1 MEIKKSPKA
10 DLEGKKL
17 LYREV
22 GLIIALLLV
31 LAAFEWS
38 TSEKTVSTF
47 QEETAVVAEEEI
59 IPITQE
65 ETPPPPEA
73 PKEPVLSDF
82 IDIVDDDI
90 QVDTELLISVEDDA
104 DMGVEIRNYVPQGT
118 TEEEEEEE
126 EIPVA
131 IVDEKP
137 KFMGGDQSEFTKW
150 VSNNIVYPE
159 IAKENGI
166 SGRVMLQF
174 TVERDG
180 SVTNVVVLRGID
192 SSLDREAV
200 RVVQSSPK
208 WTPGKQRDRP
218 VRVRYTF
225 PVIFR
230 LM

>member
-10 DLEGKKL
+10 DLEGRKL
-17 LYREV
+17 LFREL
-22 GLIIALLLV
+22 GLIVALLVV

-38 TSEKTVSTF
+38 TAEKTVSTM
-47 QEETAVVAEEEI
+47 EAETAVVAEEEI
-59 IPITQE
+59 VPITQE
-65 ETPPPPEA
+65 EVPPPPEA

-104 DMGVEIRNYVPQGT
+104 DMGVEIRNYVPQT
-118 TEEEEEEE
+118 VTEEEEEEE

-137 KFMGGDQSEFTKW
+137 KFMGGDQSTFTAW
-150 VSNNIVYPE
+150 VSKNIVYPE

-180 SVTNVVVLRGID
+180 SVTNVVVLGGND

>member
-10 DLEGKKL
+10 DLEGRKL

-38 TSEKTVSTF
+38 TAEKTVSTF

-137 KFMGGDQSEFTKW
+137 KFMGGDQSEFTAW
-150 VSNNIVYPE
+150 VSKNIVYPE
-159 IAKENGI
+159 IAKESRYAAHTVFATLDSIAVAMFYHTGTRQI
-166 SGRVMLQF
+166 IDQSGSYTYGAASGTAP
-174 TVERDG
+174 TV
-180 SVTNVVVLRGID
+180 RGRE
-192 SSLDREAV
+192 SLV
-200 RVVQSSPK
+200 
-208 WTPGKQRDRP
+208 
-218 VRVRYTF
+218 
-225 PVIFR
+225 
-230 LM
+230 